1 VLTVSQHNDIV
12 VLVVPNFQPDGNLPP
27 GIHWAEWAE
36 LEVRFGQTPHRRHLL
51 NGCRRGLE
59 QLRCAG
65 CMAAY
70 LDGSFVTT
78 KDQPGDFDACWDVV
92 DVDPD
97 KIDPV
102 FLDFDDGRAAQKA
115 RFGGE
120 FFPAQLPEGDSGKT
134 FLEFFQIDKNTG
146 DPKGIVGL
154 DLGRWKV

>member
-1 VLTVSQHNDIV
+1 
-12 VLVVPNFQPDGNLPP
+12 
-27 GIHWAEWAE
+27 
-36 LEVRFGQTPHRRHLL
+36 
-51 NGCRRGLE
+51 
-59 QLRCAG
+59 
-65 CMAAY
+65 MAAY

-78 KDQPGDFDACWDVV
+78 KDQPGDFDACWDVT

-102 FLDFDDGRAAQKA
+102 FFDFDNGRAAQKA

-146 DPKGIVGL
+146 DPKGIVAV
-154 DLGRWKV
+154 DLGRWKI